1 MPGGSRGLGWTVR
14 TVESKHRTFQHSLA
28 SISCNLH
35 WSVLKSLNGMI
46 VRACKK
52 RSATDDRKGVGTR
65 VNTLSQTEMLL
76 EQKGR
81 HERQGDHR

>member
-1 MPGGSRGLGWTVR
+1 MPSGSSGLGWTVR

-35 WSVLKSLNGMI
+35 RSVLRSLDGMI
-46 VRACKK
+46 VSASKK

-65 VNTLSQTEMLL
+65 VNTLSQTEMLSS
-76 EQKGR
+76 KNSR